1 MERRSSL
8 AGNNNV
14 NLYVYKS
21 MADRRRMPSMC
32 DWREELVHEALAK
45 EVVFTID
52 VESSK
57 VLIEGQPVVDNV
69 IVYTVN

>member
-1 MERRSSL
+1 
-8 AGNNNV
+8 
-14 NLYVYKS
+14 
-21 MADRRRMPSMC
+21 MPSMC